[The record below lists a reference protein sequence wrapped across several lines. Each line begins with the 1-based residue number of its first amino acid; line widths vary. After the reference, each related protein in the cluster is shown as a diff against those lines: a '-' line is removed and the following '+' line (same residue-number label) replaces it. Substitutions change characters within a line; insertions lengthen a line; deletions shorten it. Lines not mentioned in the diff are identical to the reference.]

1 MKAAGLAAQAGGDG
15 HQDVL
20 RTHLV
25 YIDRL
30 WAILTVMRGLDPRIH
45 LPEQFLFDG
54 LPGHLVRRRAL
65 RFCPAMTNVEA
76 MPARL
81 FLSSGDMI
89 ADRRFDFARDL
100 QLKGDLAAAADLL
113 LQATDLAPGFASAWF
128 TLGDIREHL
137 GEREQAIAAFRKAQA
152 ADPDDRHGASLR
164 LMLLNDEKL
173 SDMPPAYVRALF
185 DQYAPKFEKAL
196 VDDLGYR
203 GPELLF
209 RAVLAARAAVR
220 RPAFFK
226 RAIDLGCGTGLAAR
240 TFAREVDA
248 FIGIDLSPRMIE
260 RARATGL
267 YAELE
272 VAEMVQGL
280 GSKSDAS
287 ADLILA
293 ADAVV
298 YVNDLVPLLREAGR
312 VLVPGGLLAFTAETH
327 GGEGVILGEGL
338 RYAHGVAYVRGAIAA
353 AGLMLA
359 RLDDLSARNEDN
371 TPVPGLVVV
380 ATKI

>member
-1 MKAAGLAAQAGGDG
+1 
-15 HQDVL
+15 
-20 RTHLV
+20 
-25 YIDRL
+25 
-30 WAILTVMRGLDPRIH
+30 
-45 LPEQFLFDG
+45 
-54 LPGHLVRRRAL
+54 
-65 RFCPAMTNVEA
+65 

-128 TLGDIREHL
+128 TLGDIREQF
-137 GEREQAIAAFRKAQA
+137 GEREQAIAAFRKARD
-152 ADPDDRHGASLR
+152 ADPEDRHGASLR
-164 LMLLNDEKL
+164 LMLLGADQL
-173 SDMPPAYVRALF
+173 SNMPPAYVRALF

-209 RAVLAARAAVR
+209 RAVLAVRAAVR
-220 RPAFFK
+220 KPAFFK

-240 TFAREVDA
+240 AFAKEVDA
-248 FIGIDLSPRMIE
+248 FAGFDLSPRMIE
-260 RARATGL
+260 SARATGV

-272 VAEMVQGL
+272 VAEMLQGL
-280 GSKSDAS
+280 GSRPDAS

-298 YVNDLVPLLREAGR
+298 YVNDLAPLLRQAVR
-312 VLVPGGLLAFTAETH
+312 VLAPGGLLAFTTETH

-338 RYAHGVAYVRGAIAA
+338 RYAHGAAYVRGAVAA
-353 AGLMLA
+353 AGLTLS

-371 TPVPGLVVV
+371 APVPGLVVV